1 VRQAF
6 EDYVSARG
14 GRLLRFAYLLCG
26 DAHLAEDLVQ
36 EALTRAHRHWDRIEA
51 DDPDAY
57 VRATLVRTH
66 LSWWRRRSNRER
78 VTADPPHHPGPRPDF
93 ADVHAVRDELWRLLA
108 GLPRAQRAVLVLR
121 FFEDL
126 DDHRIATV
134 LGCAPG
140 TVRVHASRGLA
151 AMRAALPASL
161 ALNGDAR

>member
-26 DAHLAEDLVQ
+26 DPHLAEDLVQ
-36 EALTRAHRHWDRIEA
+36 EALARAHRRWERIEA
-51 DDPDAY
+51 DEPDAY
-57 VRATLVRTH
+57 VRAALVRAH
-66 LSWWRRRSNRER
+66 LSWWRRRSSRER
-78 VTADPPHHPGPRPDF
+78 VTADPPHRDGSRPDF
-93 ADVHAVRDELWRLLA
+93 ADVHAVRDELWRLLSD
-108 GLPRAQRAVLVLR
+108 LPRAQRAVLVLR

-126 DDHRIATV
+126 DDQRIAAV

-151 AMRAALPASL
+151 ALRAALPASL